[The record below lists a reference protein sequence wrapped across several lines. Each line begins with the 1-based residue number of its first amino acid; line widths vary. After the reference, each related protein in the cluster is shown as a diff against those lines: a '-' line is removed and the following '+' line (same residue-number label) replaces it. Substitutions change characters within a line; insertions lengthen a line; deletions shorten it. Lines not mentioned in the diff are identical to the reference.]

1 MVDGVVGDAAALV
14 FGALQGGAP
23 PDGARTGSQFG
34 NLQTLKPAR
43 LLQAGLGAQASET
56 VE

>member
-1 MVDGVVGDAAALV
+1 MVDGVVDDAAALV
-14 FGALQGGAP
+14 FGARQGGAP

-56 VE
+56 IE